1 MKGRTG
7 KRLRQEG
14 AINRI
19 ELTIEKYEKILP
31 AEKELLKLMRKE
43 KDLAEQ
49 SKFFAERQSEESARV
64 EIEVDLARERARER
78 IQMEMYDDPY
88 LNWSGHR

>member
-1 MKGRTG
+1 MKGRAG

-14 AINRI
+14 AINRT

-43 KDLAEQ
+43 TDLPLDNIPTMEKKIKQ
-49 SKFFAERQSEESARV
+49 FEKK
-64 EIEVDLARERARER
+64 LERAKTTLENTKKNRG
-78 IQMEMYDDPY
+78 
-88 LNWSGHR
+88 S

>member
-1 MKGRTG
+1 MKGRAG

-43 KDLAEQ
+43 KDLPLDNIPKMEKKIKQ
-49 SKFFAERQSEESARV
+49 FEKK
-64 EIEVDLARERARER
+64 LERAKTTLENTKKNRG
-78 IQMEMYDDPY
+78 
-88 LNWSGHR
+88 S

>member
-14 AINRI
+14 AINRT

-43 KDLAEQ
+43 KDLPPDNIPTMDKKIKQFEQ
-49 SKFFAERQSEESARV
+49 K
-64 EIEVDLARERARER
+64 LERAKTTLENTKKNRG
-78 IQMEMYDDPY
+78 
-88 LNWSGHR
+88 S

>member
-1 MKGRTG
+1 MKGRAG

-43 KDLAEQ
+43 KDLPLDNIPKMEKKIKQ
-49 SKFFAERQSEESARV
+49 LEKK
-64 EIEVDLARERARER
+64 LERAKTTLENTKKNRG
-78 IQMEMYDDPY
+78 
-88 LNWSGHR
+88 S

>member
-1 MKGRTG
+1 MKGRAG

-14 AINRI
+14 AINRT

-43 KDLAEQ
+43 KDLPPNNIPVMEKKIKQ
-49 SKFFAERQSEESARV
+49 FEKK
-64 EIEVDLARERARER
+64 LERAKTTLENTKKNRG
-78 IQMEMYDDPY
+78 
-88 LNWSGHR
+88 S

>member
-1 MKGRTG
+1 MKGRAG

-14 AINRI
+14 AINRT

-43 KDLAEQ
+43 KDLPLDNIPTMEKKIKQ
-49 SKFFAERQSEESARV
+49 FEKK
-64 EIEVDLARERARER
+64 LERAKTTLENTKKNR
-78 IQMEMYDDPY
+78 
-88 LNWSGHR
+88 GT

>member
-1 MKGRTG
+1 MKGRAG

-14 AINRI
+14 AINRT

-43 KDLAEQ
+43 KDLPPDNIPTMEKKIKQ
-49 SKFFAERQSEESARV
+49 FEEK
-64 EIEVDLARERARER
+64 LERAKTTLENTKKNRG
-78 IQMEMYDDPY
+78 
-88 LNWSGHR
+88 S

>member
-1 MKGRTG
+1 MKGRAG

-14 AINRI
+14 AINRT

-43 KDLAEQ
+43 KDLPLDNIPKMEKKIKQ
-49 SKFFAERQSEESARV
+49 FEKK
-64 EIEVDLARERARER
+64 LERAKTTLENTKKNRG
-78 IQMEMYDDPY
+78 
-88 LNWSGHR
+88 S

>member
-14 AINRI
+14 AINRT

-43 KDLAEQ
+43 KDIPLDNIPTMEKKIKQ
-49 SKFFAERQSEESARV
+49 FEKK
-64 EIEVDLARERARER
+64 LERAKTTLENTKKNRG
-78 IQMEMYDDPY
+78 
-88 LNWSGHR
+88 S

>member
-1 MKGRTG
+1 MKGRAG

-14 AINRI
+14 AINRT

-43 KDLAEQ
+43 KDLPPNVIPMLE
-49 SKFFAERQSEESARV
+49 KKIKHFEEK
-64 EIEVDLARERARER
+64 LERAKTTLENTKKN
-78 IQMEMYDDPY
+78 IG
-88 LNWSGHR
+88 S